1 MESAYLNLSTTR
13 KSSTLSLP
21 VWALLTSAVCL
32 AFSAG
37 FAGAQSGKAANKA
50 PEQKLENMDPKKF
63 DRPAIIDNKY
73 MPMKPGTRYTYV
85 GTTVEDDGKVVP
97 HSIVINITDLTK
109 VIGGVRN
116 LVSYDLDYTDNELVE
131 AELAFFAQDN
141 EGTVWHFGQYPEEYE
156 DKKLIKA
163 PAWLHG
169 IEGARAGI
177 AMKAKPQLGTP
188 SYSQG
193 WGPAVG
199 WTDRGQTFKM
209 GEKTTVKAGSYTDVL
224 VIKETSKEETV
235 DAFQL
240 KYYAPGVGNVRVGWG
255 GTKEKTKETL
265 ELTKVEQLNP
275 KELAEVRAKA
285 LALEKSAYKVSK
297 KVYGLTPPME
307 QTK

>member
-1 MESAYLNLSTTR
+1 MKSASVSTGK
-13 KSSTLSLP
+13 KSSSLSLL
-21 VWALLTSAVCL
+21 VWALLTTSVCVAFL
-32 AFSAG
+32 AG
-37 FAGAQSGKAANKA
+37 YAGAQSSKAAKKE
-50 PEQKLENMDPKKF
+50 PEPKLETMDPKKF
-63 DRPAIIDNKY
+63 DRSTIIDNKWL
-73 MPMKPGTRYTYV
+73 PMKPGTRYTYV

-131 AELAFFAQDN
+131 AKLAFFAQDN

-156 DKKLIKA
+156 DEKFAKA

-169 IEGARAGI
+169 IEGARSGI

-199 WTDRGQTFKM
+199 WTDRGQTYKM
-209 GEKTTVKAGSYTDVL
+209 GEKTKVKAGSYTDVL
-224 VIKETSKEETV
+224 VIKESSKEEAV

-265 ELTKVEQLNP
+265 ELVKIEQLNP
-275 KELAEVRAKA
+275 KDLAEVREKA
-285 LALEKSAYKVSK
+285 LALEKSAYKRSP
-297 KVYGLTPPME
+297 KVYGLTKPME
-307 QTK
+307 RAK